1 MSNTVT
7 PEILEKERIDYYL
20 DGLVD
25 LGDILTSENKLQK
38 ISSSILH
45 LILGTLMFSKGGIL
59 LYDKKKYALTAF
71 SQRGVD
77 IKEGEE
83 ISISQVD
90 MEKLMEK
97 SIHNIELDQTKGEI
111 NELNRDIITKLN
123 PKLIVP
129 LTYKNEFLG
138 IVSLCKKFMNQAIS
152 DMDLQILSIICLHFP
167 HAVHNSNLIVAL
179 NKKSDALNLKLLEL
193 ETLFDISLAVNSVLD
208 VDELNMEILIRSVG
222 ILNASAGA
230 VFFTDTF
237 TPFLKLSTEFNLD
250 EEVLSKVIISKNH
263 ELLKPC
269 FKDKQGI
276 LLNQF
281 QDEKLRKEEK

>member
-7 PEILEKERIDYYL
+7 PEILEKERVDYYL

-59 LYDKKKYALTAF
+59 LYDKKKHALTAF

-90 MEKLMEK
+90 MKKLMEK

-152 DMDLQILSIICLHFP
+152 DMDLQILSIICHHFS
-167 HAVHNSNLIVAL
+167 HAVHNSNLIVTL

-250 EEVLSKVIISKNH
+250 EETLSKVIISKNH
-263 ELLKPC
+263 TI
-269 FKDKQGI
+269 G
-276 LLNQF
+276 NNA
-281 QDEKLRKEEK
+281 